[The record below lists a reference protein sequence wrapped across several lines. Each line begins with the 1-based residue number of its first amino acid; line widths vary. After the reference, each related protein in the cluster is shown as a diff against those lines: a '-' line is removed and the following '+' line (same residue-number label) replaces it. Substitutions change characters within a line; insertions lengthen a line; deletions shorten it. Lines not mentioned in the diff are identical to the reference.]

1 MKKVLPLTLLTTGLT
16 IFTINAPRH
25 LLAAPNNSAPLNNPQ
40 IEVVT
45 KNPEKLRLSLNV
57 DPTDFDND
65 AKITSISQFKDVQ
78 TTDEHF
84 IALQS
89 LTERY
94 GIVVAY
100 KDGNFHSEMPLSRGQ
115 FAMFLDRGL
124 DMALKL
130 KKLSGKDLDVYKQ
143 FSANNTKLRSV
154 SKIKDLSPKSPYYKS
169 IKSLTER
176 YGINFVDADRKF
188 RPEQPLTE
196 KELQNWLEG
205 VFGIG
210 KNSTTNQNINRG
222 QFVMRFNDT
231 LDNVNQRIGLW
242 GN

>member
-1 MKKVLPLTLLTTGLT
+1 MKKVLPLTLITTGLT
-16 IFTINAPRH
+16 IFTINYPSL
-25 LLAAPNNSAPLNNPQ
+25 LLAAPNYSAPLNNPQ

-45 KNPEKLRLSLNV
+45 RNPEKLRLSLNV

-65 AKITSISQFKDVQ
+65 AKITSVSQFKDVK

-94 GIVVAY
+94 GVIVAY
-100 KDGNFHSEMPLSRGQ
+100 KDSNFHSEIPLSRGQ
-115 FAMFLDRGL
+115 FAMFLDQGL
-124 DMALKL
+124 DIALKL
-130 KKLSGKDLDVYKQ
+130 KESSGKSLDVYKQ
-143 FSANNTKLRSV
+143 FSANNIKLRSV

-196 KELQNWLEG
+196 KELQNWLDG

-210 KNSTTNQNINRG
+210 KKSTTNQNINRG

-231 LDNVNQRIGLW
+231 LDTINQRIGLW